1 MLNLQYNVTKCE
13 NNGTRTQ
20 DRPHVI
26 VCEAK
31 AKSWE
36 S

>member
-1 MLNLQYNVTKCE
+1 MFNLQYNVTKCE
-13 NNGTRTQ
+13 NNGTRTK